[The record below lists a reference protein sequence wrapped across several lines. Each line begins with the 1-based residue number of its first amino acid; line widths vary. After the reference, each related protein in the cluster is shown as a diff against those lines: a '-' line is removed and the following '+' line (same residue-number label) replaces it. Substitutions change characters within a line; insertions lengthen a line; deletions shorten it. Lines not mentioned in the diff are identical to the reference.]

1 MLILF
6 MVAGTQLLRAEEG
19 MWIPLLI
26 EKYQIGPM
34 KEAGLRLDAEDIYS
48 INQACLKDA
57 VAIFGSGCTGEMIS
71 GDGLILTN
79 HHCGEGMI
87 QWHSSVEHDYLTDG
101 FWAMSREEELPN
113 EGLTVTFLRQM
124 EDVTDAVNQGLV
136 QGMDPDDRQRR
147 INLNRGELIR
157 EATEGTHY
165 DAEVKPFYYGN
176 AYYLFVYE
184 KFRDVRLVGAPPVSI
199 GSFGGDTDNWMWPRH
214 SADFSLFRV
223 YAGEENKP
231 AGYSPDNQPYQP
243 GKHLE
248 ISAAGIEEG
257 DFTMVLGFP
266 ASTTMYLH
274 PEAIRAMVETSLPL
288 KIALRSARLEVMER
302 YMETSDVVRIQYAHK
317 QSRVSNAWKKWQ
329 GVILGLKRNHIFDKK
344 VADEAAFLEWMN
356 EDGERQMKYDHLPE
370 DFAQLYREKEQSAVA
385 VDLMSEAINPLELFG
400 EVNRVLGMMQLG
412 RSSEEIENQVAQ
424 FFKDFHMPVD
434 RDIFAAMMQAYHDH
448 MPEALYPPFFTR
460 VEKRDRGDFSS
471 YAETLYR
478 KAVFGE
484 REGARKL
491 LETYK
496 RSPEKALKRL
506 RKDPAL
512 ICLNQFKELY
522 YREIYHGVINV
533 QEKEAKLYKTYMA
546 GLLEMSGERPL
557 YADANRTMRLTYGK
571 VKGYRPMDGVEYR
584 ATTSLS
590 GLLEKYKKGNVD
602 YAVPEKL
609 VELYEN
615 RDYGRYGVNGTMPV
629 CFIATNHTSG
639 GNSGSP
645 VLDAEGRLVGLNFDR
660 EWEGTMSDVFYD
672 PNLCRNIAVDIRY
685 VLFIID
691 KYAGA
696 GYLLDEMEII
706 F

>member
-1 MLILF
+1 MITLLVI
-6 MVAGTQLLRAEEG
+6 AGSQLLRAEEG

-57 VAIFGSGCTGEMIS
+57 IAIFGSGCTGEMIS

-79 HHCGEGMI
+79 HHCGEGMV

-101 FWAMSREEELPN
+101 FWAMSRKEELPN
-113 EGLTVTFLRQM
+113 EGLMVTFLRQM

-136 QGMDPDDRQRR
+136 QGMDPRDRQRR
-147 INLNRGELIR
+147 MNQNQGKLIR
-157 EATEGTHY
+157 EATKGTHY

-184 KFRDVRLVGAPPVSI
+184 KFRDVRLVGAPPLSI

-223 YAGEENKP
+223 YAGEENSP
-231 AGYSPDNQPYQP
+231 ADYSPDNQPYQP
-243 GKHLE
+243 IKHLE
-248 ISAAGIEEG
+248 ISTAGIEKG

-266 ASTTMYLH
+266 ASTTRYLH
-274 PEAIRAMVETSLPL
+274 PAAIRAMLETSLPL
-288 KIALRSARLEVMER
+288 KIALRSTRLEVMEK
-302 YMETSDVVRIQYAHK
+302 YMKTSDVVRIRYAHK
-317 QSRVSNAWKKWQ
+317 HSRVSNSWKKWQ
-329 GVILGLKRNHIFDKK
+329 GIIMGLKRNHVIELKEAQE
-344 VADEAAFLEWMN
+344 VAFMN
-356 EDGERQMKYDHLPE
+356 WVNEEGERQMKYDHLPE

-385 VDLMSEAINPLELFG
+385 IDLMKEAITPLELFG

-412 RSSEEIENQVAQ
+412 RSSQEIGYQVGQ
-424 FFKDFHMPVD
+424 FFKDFYMPVD

-448 MPEALYPPFFTR
+448 MPEGLYPSFFAH
-460 VEKRDRGDFSS
+460 VEKRHRGDFSS
-471 YAETLYR
+471 YAESLYR
-478 KAVFGE
+478 KSFFAE
-484 REGARKL
+484 RERARKL

-496 RSPEKALKRL
+496 KSPEKAVKRL
-506 RKDPAL
+506 RNDPAL
-512 ICLNQFKELY
+512 ICFKQFNELY
-522 YREIYHGVINV
+522 VREIYPGNARLK
-533 QEKEAKLYKTYMA
+533 EEEAKLYKSYMA
-546 GLLEMSGERPL
+546 GLLEMSAERSV

-571 VKGYRPMDGVEYR
+571 VNGYRPMDGVEYQ

-590 GLLEKYKKGNVD
+590 GLLEKYKTGNTD
-602 YAVPEKL
+602 YALPEQL
-609 VELYEN
+609 AELFEN
-615 RDYGRYGVNGTMPV
+615 RDYGKYGVNGTMPV
-629 CFIATNHTSG
+629 CFLATNHTSG

-645 VLDAEGRLVGLNFDR
+645 VLDADGRLVGLNFDR

-685 VLFIID
+685 ILFIID
-691 KYAGA
+691 KFAGA
-696 GYLLDEMEII
+696 AYLLDEMDII